1 MRFIATEAGFRDGMG
16 GASNAQDEN
25 EYHYILFGR
34 QVDDQ
39 HPDNT
44 GAYFEY
50 DDQKF
55 GSVNCVE
62 RIVIGDKLVEFTLW
76 NGEEIVVWSNTS
88 ELQWHELIKGIYS
101 VFDTDKVQCA

>member
-1 MRFIATEAGFRDGMG
+1 MRFIATEAGFKDGMG
-16 GASNAQDEN
+16 GASNSQDEDA
-25 EYHYILFGR
+25 YHYVLFGR

-44 GAYFEY
+44 GVYFEY

-62 RIVIGDKLVEFTLW
+62 RIVVGDKHVEFNLW
-76 NGEEIVVWSNTS
+76 NGEEIVVSSNTS
-88 ELQWHELIKGIYS
+88 ELQWDEVIQGIYS
-101 VFDTDKVQCA
+101 VFDTNMIQRP